1 ARTGG
6 GPPARDVSVR
16 RRGARHRTGS
26 VTRPA
31 RNPPRGLCRGSR
43 LPMLPHMLARIA
55 ICLAA
60 TGVLAG
66 AALAANPH
74 DPQKHFTSADQAW
87 ARRLLVKRADLP
99 GVGWKSQ
106 RSPSD
111 NRPCNSV
118 NPDESKLVETGEQEA
133 PEFTRVG
140 GFVSSTAGIFRTAGD
155 AQTSWNLE
163 VKPKILDCIAEGL
176 NQGSTG
182 GATIRIVK
190 RGTLGYPHLAP
201 RTAAF
206 FVRLAFDVQGIK
218 LDADLRVVCLGRG
231 RANVAL
237 I

>member
-1 ARTGG
+1 M
-6 GPPARDVSVR
+6 PIQ
-16 RRGARHRTGS
+16 
-26 VTRPA
+26 
-31 RNPPRGLCRGSR
+31 
-43 LPMLPHMLARIA
+43 PMLVRLAV
-55 ICLAA
+55 AA
-60 TGVLAG
+60 VVASALAG
-66 AALAANPH
+66 AALAANPN
-74 DPQKHFTSADQAW
+74 DPQKRFTAADQAW
-87 ARRLLVKRADLP
+87 ARRVLVKRADLP

-106 RSPSD
+106 RSTGD
-111 NRPCNSV
+111 NSTCKAF
-118 NPDESKLVETGEQEA
+118 NPDESKLVETGEQES

-140 GFVSSTAGIFRTAGD
+140 GFVSSTAGIFKTAGD
-155 AQTSWNLE
+155 AQRSWNLE

-176 NQGSTG
+176 NQTSTG